1 MGFALGKEPLPRALW
16 LALGS
21 DFFFYLACIKGLP
34 SAPRSSRQRVILK
47 KKIILK
53 KKYLKKP
60 FFAESGS
67 QQRFIRFC
75 REQLSAKD

>member
-21 DFFFYLACIKGLP
+21 DFFFFTWPASRVCR
-34 SAPRSSRQRVILK
+34 APLEALGKELFFLK
-47 KKIILK
+47 NHFE